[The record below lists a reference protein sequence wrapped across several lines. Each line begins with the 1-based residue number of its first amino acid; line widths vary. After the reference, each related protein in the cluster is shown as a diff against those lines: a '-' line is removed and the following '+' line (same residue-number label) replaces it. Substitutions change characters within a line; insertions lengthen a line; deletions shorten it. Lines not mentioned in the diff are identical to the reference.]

1 MKKFNKNN
9 MKYAALGGGFLLFEL
24 ILMVAEIV
32 SGGLPDK
39 RSLILPSARK
49 YRENYETTSNIA
61 KSFTEKDIS
70 YTLDNQYGKYLSEIG
85 FEIDYNKVKET
96 NVNDVDMENINEFI
110 FFKYPETE
118 FRVKEIQKFE
128 KLGRVIAWVYPSNI
142 ITDFSYFKPVFI
154 IIDGFMT
161 NKDSN
166 HINNKNILKNL
177 NSFKITNNELNQSS
191 FANGIFIDYEINN
204 DGYPTKWYFL
214 TNIHPLDIFSNKNN
228 YELTNQYLNANFEYD
243 SEFYLSNNGEFHRI
257 ENPRIVFMGF
267 DVFKSDLSYLSF
279 EKNQEIEDMLDV
291 CVLEVDFKNQEE
303 ARKFTSIS
311 ELDKYRWFSNN
322 NLNFKAFEELST
334 QTDLFNLE
342 ENTIV
347 KVSGKTNIHILQ
359 NKENLST
366 NLMVYNNLISKNQVL
381 NVNNKKYLDITTS
394 LGFSQTS
401 YGLGSSGSVI
411 YKDNFVA
418 LKTGDYRNSEIGL
431 YTPLQWDNIQEFKN
445 DIVDKLSNL
454 KIFNLLNLES
464 YDLIYGNKQTQK
476 NWYLKSLKQI
486 KPNIKTYLSMKEDKN
501 D

>member
-9 MKYAALGGGFLLFEL
+9 TKYAALGGGFLFFEL
-24 ILMVAEIV
+24 ILMVAQIA
-32 SGGLPDK
+32 SDGLPDK

-70 YTLDNQYGKYLSEIG
+70 YTLDNQYWKYLSEIG

-96 NVNDVDMENINEFI
+96 NVNDVDVENINEFI
-110 FFKYPETE
+110 SFKYPETK

-161 NKDSN
+161 NKDFN

-228 YELTNQYLNANFEYD
+228 YELTNQYLNENFEYD

-322 NLNFKAFEELST
+322 NLNFKAFEELNT

-401 YGLGSSGSVI
+401 YGLGVL
-411 YKDNFVA
+411 V
-418 LKTGDYRNSEIGL
+418 L
-431 YTPLQWDNIQEFKN
+431 
-445 DIVDKLSNL
+445 
-454 KIFNLLNLES
+454 
-464 YDLIYGNKQTQK
+464 
-476 NWYLKSLKQI
+476 
-486 KPNIKTYLSMKEDKN
+486 
-501 D
+501 